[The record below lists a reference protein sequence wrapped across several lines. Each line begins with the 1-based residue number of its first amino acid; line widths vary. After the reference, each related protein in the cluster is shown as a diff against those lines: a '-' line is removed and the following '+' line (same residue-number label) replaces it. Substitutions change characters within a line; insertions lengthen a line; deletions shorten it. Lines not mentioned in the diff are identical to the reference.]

1 MNEFG
6 NAISKNKEICE
17 ISDLPPLSGRSMEPP
32 LKTLLTT
39 VVYYRILPIFIL
51 RHFTN
56 FCVTSTPATAN
67 DENSRITENL
77 VCCRCCFCN
86 WLHFFM
92 QFASFHLNFSRKF
105 VNLCALISSFIWIWS
120 RAKNIWNHM
129 PHSQIV
135 RHPRF
140 NYTHI
145 AKQCPRAKR
154 FHLIKNCVVIC
165 NKFSFRL
172 MLIEYTSFHWAK
184 QTKLRIY
191 IIAALDTSIQC
202 KIY

>member
-1 MNEFG
+1 MFIPSNP
-6 NAISKNKEICE
+6 S
-17 ISDLPPLSGRSMEPP
+17 
-32 LKTLLTT
+32 TLLS
-39 VVYYRILPIFIL
+39 FNL

-56 FCVTSTPATAN
+56 FCVTWAATFN
-67 DENSRITENL
+67 DENIRITENL
-77 VCCRCCFCN
+77 VCCRCCFCS
-86 WLHFFM
+86 WLHFLCNSLRFIYI
-92 QFASFHLNFSRKF
+92 FAVNSSICVHWFHHIFGCSQQSYKH
-105 VNLCALISSFIWIWS
+105 
-120 RAKNIWNHM
+120 WNHM
-129 PHSQIV
+129 PHSQIA

-140 NYTHI
+140 NYTHT

-191 IIAALDTSIQC
+191 IIAALDTSIHC